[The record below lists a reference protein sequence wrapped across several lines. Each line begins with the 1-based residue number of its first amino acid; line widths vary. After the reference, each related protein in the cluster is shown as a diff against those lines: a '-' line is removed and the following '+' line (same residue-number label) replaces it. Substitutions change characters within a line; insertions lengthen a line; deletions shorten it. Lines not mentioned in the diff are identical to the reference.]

1 MPDPDPALL
10 TAPPVPAPPV
20 PAPPAPRPP
29 ASTTPLEA
37 SGRLADREF
46 ADLIHDVHARRW
58 TGLITLNHL
67 GVEKSVRVED
77 GQLVFASSSSRD
89 DRLGDVLLRRGRIT
103 LDQYVEA
110 GKALTRNKRLGTVLV
125 EQGAL
130 DPREMVK
137 VVVDQTQ
144 EIIYSLFLWT
154 EGLYHLTEGPDA
166 AIEPITLKLS
176 TPGVII
182 RGISRIEAWSRI
194 ERGVGGAEA
203 LYELAPAWEA
213 VAGEMTLSTGR
224 LAILAQLTT
233 PHDVASVCRA
243 STLPH
248 FEVCQMLWAFR
259 IIGLVTRVT

>member
-1 MPDPDPALL
+1 
-10 TAPPVPAPPV
+10 V
-20 PAPPAPRPP
+20 
-29 ASTTPLEA
+29 
-37 SGRLADREF
+37 
-46 ADLIHDVHARRW
+46 IHDVHARRW

-89 DRLGDVLLRRGRIT
+89 DRLGEVLLRRGRIT

-110 GKALTRNKRLGTVLV
+110 GQSLTRHKRLGTVLV

-144 EIIYSLFLWT
+144 EIIYSLFHWT
-154 EGLYHLTEGPDA
+154 EGMYHLTEGPDA
-166 AIEPITLKLS
+166 LLEPITLKLS

-182 RGISRIEAWSRI
+182 RGISRIEAWSRV
-194 ERGVGGAEA
+194 ERGVGGADA
-203 LYELAPAWEA
+203 IYELAPSWEA
-213 VAGEMTLSTGR
+213 IAGEMTLSTGR
-224 LAILAQLTT
+224 LAILAQLTA
-233 PHDVASVCRA
+233 PHDVAAVCRA
-243 STLPH
+243 ATLPH

-259 IIGLVTRVT
+259 IIGLVNRVS